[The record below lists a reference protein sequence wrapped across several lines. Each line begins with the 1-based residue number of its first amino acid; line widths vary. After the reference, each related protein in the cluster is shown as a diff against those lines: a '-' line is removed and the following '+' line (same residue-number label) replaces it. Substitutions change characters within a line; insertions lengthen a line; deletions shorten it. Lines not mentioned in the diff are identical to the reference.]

1 MLRSVGLY
9 VVLVGVPLG
18 GLLAILHVG
27 GSIEPPPAVGGAWS
41 VTEGPIASCA
51 AWPQGTRL
59 AIEQSGRFLRVR
71 IDDGEHHRARMDAG
85 RLRSRLPIETGA
97 CAGHL
102 ATIDAALDPETN
114 ALVGT
119 VDIHGCRAC
128 SQADLV
134 ARRDP

>member
-1 MLRSVGLY
+1 MLRSVALY

-27 GSIEPPPAVGGAWS
+27 GSIEPPPAVGGKWS
-41 VTEGPIASCA
+41 VTEDPLASCS
-51 AWPQGTRL
+51 AWPRGTGL

-71 IDDGEHHRARMDAG
+71 IAGGEPHRARMDAG

-102 ATIDAALDPETN
+102 ATIDASLDPETN

-119 VDIHGCRAC
+119 VDIHGCGAC
-128 SQADLV
+128 SQAELV
-134 ARRDP
+134 VRRDP